1 MECGTCTGNL
11 TAFADD
17 ELSLD
22 EKSDVSLHLQDCK
35 DCNSEY
41 RSLLYSQQLVDD
53 SLVDLDLPA
62 GLWSRIAG
70 DIQPVRPP
78 AAAKSA
84 RTSFWPSW
92 SVPFRPA
99 AFAGL
104 AIVGAIVVL
113 GGLVLNTRPADYE
126 VRQGLDAYVKEAE
139 KREQVL
145 REKGLFSLNKAGFF
159 QNNPFCDDERHEQV
173 DNPFLTKVVAE

>member
-1 MECGTCTGNL
+1 MECAACTENL

-17 ELSLD
+17 ELSLE
-22 EKSDVSLHLQDCK
+22 EKSGVSLHLQDCK

-53 SLVDLDLPA
+53 SLVDLELPA
-62 GLWSRIAG
+62 GLWNRIAG
-70 DIQPVRPP
+70 DIQPARPL

-92 SVPFRPA
+92 GVPFRPA
-99 AFAGL
+99 AVAGF

-126 VRQGLDAYVKEAE
+126 VRQALDAYVKEAE
-139 KREQVL
+139 NRDQIL

-159 QNNPFCDDERHEQV
+159 QNNPFCDDERHEHV
-173 DNPFLTKVVAE
+173 DNPFLTKVVAQ